1 MARILQTMMAK
12 VSQTQGRLSY
22 THICIHK
29 TEIYLIKS
37 GLAIKHRQQ
46 SRLSCTLAHHEHFIK
61 IANNHRQLLN
71 SHNKVKQRLRNTTH
85 LSVKP
90 PRDKTTFVEF
100 WCNLTYAAQ
109 TLPFYFSSTYTGTV
123 CVVLS
128 MLSTYNLLTYY
139 ATLKFKGRREIC
151 YFYDYL
157 CHRIL
162 ALDKKQLK

>member
-12 VSQTQGRLSY
+12 VSQTQGRLRH
-22 THICIHK
+22 TNICIRK

-37 GLAIKHRQQ
+37 GLAIKHCQQ
-46 SRLSCTLAHHEHFIK
+46 SRLSCTLAHHERFIK
-61 IANNHRQLLN
+61 IANNHRQPLN
-71 SHNKVKQRLRNTTH
+71 FHIKVKQKLRNTTH
-85 LSVKP
+85 LTVKP
-90 PRDKTTFVEF
+90 PRAKQRFLEF

-139 ATLKFKGRREIC
+139 ATLMCKGRREIC

-157 CHRIL
+157 YHCIL
-162 ALDKKQLK
+162 SLDKKTA